1 MWNDMSFGGWG
12 WGGGMGLGMVLFWG
26 AIIAVIVLA
35 VRFLGN
41 GAAARRGDKTPLQIL
56 KERYARGEIDKEEFE
71 QKQRDL
77 ET

>member
-1 MWNDMSFGGWG
+1 MWNGMGFGGWG

-26 AIIAVIVLA
+26 ALIAVIVLV
-35 VRFLGN
+35 VRALGN
-41 GAAARRGDKTPLQIL
+41 DAATKGGDKTPLQIL
-56 KERYARGEIDKEEFE
+56 KERYARGEIGKDEFE